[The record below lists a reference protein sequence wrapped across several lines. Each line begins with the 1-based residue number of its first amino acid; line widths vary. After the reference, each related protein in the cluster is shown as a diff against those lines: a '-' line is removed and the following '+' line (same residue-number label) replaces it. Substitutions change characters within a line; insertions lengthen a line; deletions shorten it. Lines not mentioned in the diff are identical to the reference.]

1 MSGDKVT
8 RVAIA
13 IAVVESAN
21 HFLVG
26 VREAGAALAG
36 FHEFPGGKL
45 EPDETP
51 EQAAVRECREE
62 AGLVV
67 TAASRMDV
75 IQHDYAHG
83 RVELTFVHCRPTT
96 EIPLPHAGRFEWI
109 ERNRLSSLR
118 FPDANRPIVETLS
131 GRADGDAGS

>member
-1 MSGDKVT
+1 MSGDKVI
-8 RVAIA
+8 RVA
-13 IAVVESAN
+13 IAVVESADR
-21 HFLVG
+21 FLVG
-26 VREAGAALAG
+26 VRETGVALSG

-67 TAASRMDV
+67 IPTLRLEV
-75 IQHDYAHG
+75 VRHDYAHG
-83 RVELTFVHCRPTT
+83 RVELTFVHCRPAT
-96 EIPLPHAGRFEWI
+96 EIPLPDAGRFEWV

-118 FPDANRPIVETLS
+118 FPDANRTIVETLS
-131 GRADGDAGS
+131 GRADGNAGS